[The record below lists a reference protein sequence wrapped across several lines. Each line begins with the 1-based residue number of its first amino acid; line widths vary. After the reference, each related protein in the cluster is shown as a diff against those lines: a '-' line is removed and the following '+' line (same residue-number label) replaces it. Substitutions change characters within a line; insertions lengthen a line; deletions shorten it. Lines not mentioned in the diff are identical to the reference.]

1 MPAAGTS
8 PEAGG
13 GKEASRISGAQIH
26 YAFVLVQFSMK
37 FYMTVSVL
45 TLTLTLSAF
54 SLTACIGAGRVSD
67 VGPVAAPGTTFPS
80 VAGINLE
87 GEEILLPDGFAG
99 RLNLV
104 AVAFEREQQAD
115 VDTWI
120 GASETLASERDL
132 RFYEVPTIYEAGAAF
147 RLWVNNGMRAGIP
160 GPEARARTITVYLD
174 REAFLETLAIPDMT
188 SIHVFLLDD
197 AGRVLWR
204 TAGVATADKLDELQR
219 KLDTQKALSARDRG

>member
-1 MPAAGTS
+1 MVKSSFALILGALSLAG
-8 PEAGG
+8 
-13 GKEASRISGAQIH
+13 
-26 YAFVLVQFSMK
+26 
-37 FYMTVSVL
+37 
-45 TLTLTLSAF
+45 
-54 SLTACIGAGRVSD
+54 CIGAGRVSE
-67 VGPVAAPGTTFPS
+67 VGSVSSPGAAFPS

-87 GEEILLPDGFAG
+87 GEEIQLPQGFAG

-120 GASETLASERDL
+120 GASERLGDEADL

-160 GPEARARTITVYLD
+160 APEARARTITVYLD
-174 REAFLETLAIPDMT
+174 REAFLKTLAIPDVT

-204 TAGVATADKLDELQR
+204 TAGAATPDKLDELR
-219 KLDTQKALSARDRG
+219 KKLDTQKALAARDSG